1 VALYGVPE
9 TRALIEKALRGD
21 LVREHEAFVKAR
33 AA

>member
-1 VALYGVPE
+1 VKE

-21 LVREHEAFVKAR
+21 LVQEHEAFVRAR